1 MTLNLPPYP
10 SQSGLTPSSSFAQFT
25 VQHRVPA
32 ATDVNW
38 PVGTIW
44 IYPELSTSYLLASIS
59 ASAGALVASWLPN
72 TGGSGAIATITGD
85 SGGPE
90 SPTAGNFNI
99 LGTANQITVAGSAS
113 TETLSIPAAF
123 IAPGS
128 IASTTTIT
136 SGTSMV
142 ATTTLTA
149 GTGITSTTG
158 NIVASAGNISATLGS
173 VSAGT
178 TVSSGTTMTA
188 GTGLTVTTG
197 NLAVSAGNANV
208 TGNVVASKSAAGA
221 NVTVQATNSDNTSG
235 TSNGGVE
242 IATGGASS
250 GDPYLSFQISG
261 VGASTMTMGL
271 DNSASDLFVISNSAT
286 IGSSNA
292 LTLTQAGA
300 LGATTSVTA
309 GTSITA
315 TAGDITATLGNI
327 IVNGAAK
334 QFRQHGGAATDFI
347 GQATLVNGVATVLN
361 TNIAATDRIFVSR
374 TAKNASTAYGV
385 FQTVITAATNFV
397 ITACKPADTTTET
410 NDQST
415 VDYIIVRQV

>member
-25 VQHRVPA
+25 VQNRVPST
-32 ATDVNW
+32 TDVNW

-44 IYPELSTSYLLASIS
+44 IYPASSTSYLLASIS
-59 ASAGALVASWLPN
+59 ASSGALSASWLAN
-72 TGGSGAIATITGD
+72 TGGSGAVATITGD

-90 SPTAGNFNI
+90 SPSGGNFNL
-99 LGTANQITVAGSAS
+99 LGTANQITVTGSAA
-113 TETLSIPAAF
+113 TETFSIPSAF

-158 NIVASAGNISATLGS
+158 NIVASAGNISATAGS

-178 TVSSGTTMTA
+178 SVSATTTVTA

-197 NLAVSAGNANV
+197 NADVLAGNANV
-208 TGNVVASKSAAGA
+208 TGNVIASKSSAGA

-235 TSNGGVE
+235 TSNAGVE

-292 LTLTQAGA
+292 LTLSQAGA
-300 LGATTSVTA
+300 LSATTSVTA

-315 TAGDITATLGNI
+315 TAGDITATLGNVI
-327 IVNGAAK
+327 INGAAK
-334 QFRQHGGAATDFI
+334 QFQQHGGAATDFI

-361 TNIAATDRIFVSR
+361 TNIAATDRVFVSR

-385 FQTVITAATNFV
+385 FQTVITPATNFV
-397 ITACKPADTTTET
+397 ITSCKSDTTTET

-415 VDYIIVRQV
+415 VDYIIIRQV